1 MSRSDVKAQGAGPE
15 PQSRVM
21 PGIGVY
27 LGVVQFFFAATWIVY
42 VLYLPQLAAQAGIGQ
57 AAVAWILMA
66 VQLVFVFADYACGVA
81 ADRVAR
87 AVGRVGLA
95 VLAAT
100 LVSCAAFLA
109 LPFVAPG
116 GSPVIFIALTMIWAV
131 TSSALRAPPLALVGK
146 HAAKPSQ
153 PILVALSLL
162 GLGVASAFQ
171 PYLGLSLRGIDP
183 RIPFALSSAALAR
196 VTLGLVAA
204 ARGLARAAVARAG
217 SAAAPAARLESSSGP
232 APVVI
237 AAALLAALA
246 FQVHVFIDS
255 GPLYLRHAPKEQLP
269 MLSPVFWIGFNLG
282 MLPLS
287 LATKRWPAARVMGVS
302 ALVAAVAAGSATAAP
317 NLSAL
322 IATQFVAGAAWAGV
336 IIAAFAW
343 ALARGGVGHAGAFA
357 GAISSVLAL
366 ATLARMG
373 SVAAGWPKAPGLSD
387 MLAWWPV
394 IGWLA
399 ASAVVV
405 VLVLRRPAPGRRA
418 MP

>member
-1 MSRSDVKAQGAGPE
+1 MSTGL
-15 PQSRVM
+15 
-21 PGIGVY
+21 Y

-42 VLYLPQLAAQAGIGQ
+42 VLYLPQLAAQAGI
-57 AAVAWILMA
+57 AKSAVAWILMA
-66 VQLVFVFADYACGVA
+66 DQLVFVFADYASGVA

-87 AVGRVGLA
+87 TMGRIGLW

-109 LPFVAPG
+109 LPFVAPSA
-116 GSPVIFIALTMIWAV
+116 SPAIFIALTMLWAV

-153 PILVALSLL
+153 PILVGLSLL
-162 GLGVASAFQ
+162 GLGIANAFQ

-183 RIPFALSSAALAR
+183 RIPFALSSAALAL
-196 VTLGLVAA
+196 VTIGLVAA
-204 ARGLARAAVARAG
+204 ERALARAA
-217 SAAAPAARLESSSGP
+217 AAAPAQAPATAASSGP
-232 APVVI
+232 ATEGAAPVLI

-255 GPLYLRHAPKEQLP
+255 APLYLRQAPPTQLP

-282 MLPLS
+282 MLPMS
-287 LATKRWPAARVMGVS
+287 LAARRWPPARVMGVS
-302 ALVAAVAAGSATAAP
+302 ALIAAAASGLATVAP
-317 NLSAL
+317 NLSTL
-322 IATQFVAGAAWAGV
+322 VATQFAAGAAWAGV

-343 ALARGGVGHAGAFA
+343 ALARGGAGHAGAFA

-373 SVAAGWPKAPGLSD
+373 SVAAGWPKAPGFSD
-387 MLAWWPV
+387 ALAWWPV

-399 ASAVVV
+399 ASVVV
-405 VLVLRRPAPGRRA
+405 VALLARPSRRVTT
-418 MP
+418 

>member
-1 MSRSDVKAQGAGPE
+1 
-15 PQSRVM
+15 M
-21 PGIGVY
+21 PSVGLY

-42 VLYLPQLAAQAGIGQ
+42 VLYLPQLVAQVGMDKSAT
-57 AAVAWILMA
+57 AWILMA
-66 VQLVFVFADYACGVA
+66 DQLVFVFADYASGVA

-87 AVGRVGLA
+87 TLGRIGPW

-100 LVSCAAFLA
+100 LISCAAFLA

-116 GSPVIFIALTMIWAV
+116 ASPAVFVAVIMIWAV

-146 HAAKPSQ
+146 YAAKPAQ
-153 PILVALSLL
+153 PILVGLSLL
-162 GLGVASAFQ
+162 GLGVANALQ

-183 RIPFALSSAALAR
+183 RIPFALSSAALAL
-196 VTLGLVAA
+196 VTLGLVIAERKLSRAA
-204 ARGLARAAVARAG
+204 AVPGAEPAASLAAPLQ
-217 SAAAPAARLESSSGP
+217 AAAGP
-232 APVVI
+232 APVLI

-255 GPLYLRHAPKEQLP
+255 APLYLRQAPKEQLP

-302 ALVAAVAAGSATAAP
+302 ALVAAVASGLATAAP
-317 NLSAL
+317 NLSL
-322 IATQFVAGAAWAGV
+322 LVATQFVAGAAWAGV

-343 ALARGGVGHAGAFA
+343 ALARGGVGRAGAFA

-387 MLAWWPV
+387 ALAWWPV
-394 IGWLA
+394 VGWLA

-405 VLVLRRPAPGRRA
+405 ALVLRRPQAMRHAAP
-418 MP
+418 

>member
-1 MSRSDVKAQGAGPE
+1 
-15 PQSRVM
+15 M
-21 PGIGVY
+21 PGIGLY

-42 VLYLPQLAAQAGIGQ
+42 VLYLPQLAAQAGIGKG
-57 AAVAWILMA
+57 AVAWILMA
-66 VQLVFVFADYACGVA
+66 DQLVFVFADYASGVA

-87 AVGRVGLA
+87 TMGRIGLW

-116 GSPVIFIALTMIWAV
+116 ASPVVFIALTMLWAV

-146 HAAKPSQ
+146 HAARPSQ
-153 PILVALSLL
+153 PILVGLSLL
-162 GLGVASAFQ
+162 GLGIANAFQ

-183 RIPFALSSAALAR
+183 RIPFALSSAALAL
-196 VTLGLVAA
+196 VTIGLVAA
-204 ARGLARAAVARAG
+204 ERALARAAAVAPAPA
-217 SAAAPAARLESSSGP
+217 SATAVAPVAAAEGA
-232 APVVI
+232 APVLI

-255 GPLYLRHAPKEQLP
+255 APLYLRQAPPTQLP

-282 MLPLS
+282 MLPMS
-287 LATKRWPAARVMGVS
+287 LAARRWPPARVMGVS
-302 ALVAAVAAGSATAAP
+302 ALVAAVASGLATSAP

-322 IATQFVAGAAWAGV
+322 VATQFIAGAAWAGV
-336 IIAAFAW
+336 ILAAFAW
-343 ALARGGVGHAGAFA
+343 ALARGGAGRAGAFA

-387 MLAWWPV
+387 ALAWWPV
-394 IGWLA
+394 VGWLA
-399 ASAVVV
+399 ASVVV
-405 VLVLRRPAPGRRA
+405 VILLARPARRTTA
-418 MP
+418 

>member
-1 MSRSDVKAQGAGPE
+1 MNAS
-15 PQSRVM
+15 
-21 PGIGVY
+21 GIGIY

-42 VLYLPQLAAQAGIGQ
+42 VLYLPQLAAQAGI
-57 AAVAWILMA
+57 AKSAVAWILMA
-66 VQLVFVFADYACGVA
+66 DQLVFVFADYASGVA

-87 AVGRVGLA
+87 TMGRVGLW
-95 VLAAT
+95 VLTAT
-100 LVSCAAFLA
+100 IVSCAAFLA

-116 GSPVIFIALTMIWAV
+116 ASPMIFIALTMLWAV

-146 HAAKPSQ
+146 YAARPSQ
-153 PILVALSLL
+153 PILVGLSLL
-162 GLGVASAFQ
+162 GLGVANAFQ
-171 PYLGLSLRGIDP
+171 PYLGLTLRGIDP
-183 RIPFALSSAALAR
+183 RIPFALSSAALAL
-196 VTLGLVAA
+196 VTVGLVAA
-204 ARGLARAAVARAG
+204 ERALTRGAAAASAARIDVAA
-217 SAAAPAARLESSSGP
+217 AAAPGTAGA
-232 APVVI
+232 APVLL

-255 GPLYLRHAPKEQLP
+255 APLYLRQAPSTQLP

-282 MLPLS
+282 MLPMS
-287 LATKRWPAARVMGVS
+287 LVARRWLPARAMGVS
-302 ALVAAVAAGSATAAP
+302 ALVAAAASGLATVAP
-317 NLSAL
+317 NLSTL
-322 IATQFVAGAAWAGV
+322 VATQFVAGAAWAGV

-387 MLAWWPV
+387 ALAWWPV

-399 ASAVVV
+399 ASVVV
-405 VLVLRRPAPGRRA
+405 VALLARPSPRA
-418 MP
+418 TA

>member
-1 MSRSDVKAQGAGPE
+1 MSTGL
-15 PQSRVM
+15 
-21 PGIGVY
+21 Y

-42 VLYLPQLAAQAGIGQ
+42 VLYLPQLAAQAGI
-57 AAVAWILMA
+57 AKSAVAWILMA
-66 VQLVFVFADYACGVA
+66 DQLVFVFADYASGVA

-87 AVGRVGLA
+87 TMGRIGLW
-95 VLAAT
+95 VLTAT

-116 GSPVIFIALTMIWAV
+116 ASPTIFIALTMLWAV

-146 HAAKPSQ
+146 YAAKPSQ
-153 PILVALSLL
+153 PILVGLSLL
-162 GLGVASAFQ
+162 GLGVANAFQ

-183 RIPFALSSAALAR
+183 RIPFALSSAALAL
-196 VTLGLVAA
+196 VTIGLVAA
-204 ARGLARAAVARAG
+204 ERALVRGA
-217 SAAAPAARLESSSGP
+217 AAAPAQAPASAIAAVPATAGA
-232 APVVI
+232 APVLI

-255 GPLYLRHAPKEQLP
+255 APLYLRQAPATQLP

-282 MLPLS
+282 MLPMS
-287 LATKRWPAARVMGVS
+287 LAAKRWPPARVMGVS
-302 ALVAAVAAGSATAAP
+302 ALVAAAASGLAAVAPS
-317 NLSAL
+317 LSTL
-322 IATQFVAGAAWAGV
+322 VATQFVAGAAWAGV

-343 ALARGGVGHAGAFA
+343 ALARGGAGHAGAFA

-387 MLAWWPV
+387 ALAWWPV

-399 ASAVVV
+399 ASLVVV
-405 VLVLRRPAPGRRA
+405 ALLARPSRRA
-418 MP
+418 AT

>member
-1 MSRSDVKAQGAGPE
+1 
-15 PQSRVM
+15 M
-21 PGIGVY
+21 PGIGLY
-27 LGVVQFFFAATWIVY
+27 LGVIQFFFAATWIVY
-42 VLYLPQLAAQAGIGQ
+42 VLYLPQLAAQAGIGKG
-57 AAVAWILMA
+57 AVAWILMA
-66 VQLVFVFADYACGVA
+66 DQLVFVFADYASGVA

-109 LPFVAPG
+109 LPLVAPG
-116 GSPVIFIALTMIWAV
+116 GSPVVFIALTMVWAV
-131 TSSALRAPPLALVGK
+131 TSSALRAPPLALVGR

-153 PILVALSLL
+153 PILVGLSLL
-162 GLGVASAFQ
+162 GLGVANALQ

-183 RIPFALSSAALAR
+183 RIPFALSSAALAL

-204 ARGLARAAVARAG
+204 ERGRAGGAAARAVPVT
-217 SAAAPAARLESSSGP
+217 APAGAPAVRLESSGP
-232 APVVI
+232 APVLIV
-237 AAALLAALA
+237 AALLAALA

-255 GPLYLRHAPKEQLP
+255 APLYLRQAPKEQLS

-302 ALVAAVAAGSATAAP
+302 ALVAAVAAGLATAAP
-317 NLSAL
+317 NLTTL
-322 IATQFVAGAAWAGV
+322 IATQFVAGVAWAGV

-405 VLVLRRPAPGRRA
+405 ALVMRRPGPERRSA
-418 MP
+418 S

>member
-1 MSRSDVKAQGAGPE
+1 
-15 PQSRVM
+15 M
-21 PGIGVY
+21 PGVGLY

-42 VLYLPQLAAQAGIGQ
+42 VLYLPQLAAQAGIAKG
-57 AAVAWILMA
+57 AVAWILMA
-66 VQLVFVFADYACGVA
+66 DQLVFVFFDYASGVA

-87 AVGRVGLA
+87 TMGRIGLW

-116 GSPVIFIALTMIWAV
+116 ASPTIFVALTMLWAV

-146 HAAKPSQ
+146 YAAKPSQ
-153 PILVALSLL
+153 PILVGLSLL
-162 GLGVASAFQ
+162 GLGIANAFQ

-183 RIPFALSSAALAR
+183 RIPFALSSAALAL
-196 VTLGLVAA
+196 VTIGLVAA
-204 ARGLARAAVARAG
+204 ERALTRGAT
-217 SAAAPAARLESSSGP
+217 AAPARATATVAAAVPATAGA
-232 APVVI
+232 APVLI

-255 GPLYLRHAPKEQLP
+255 APLYLRQAPATQLP

-282 MLPLS
+282 MLPMS
-287 LATKRWPAARVMGVS
+287 LAAKRWSPQRVMGIS
-302 ALVAAVAAGSATAAP
+302 ALVAAAASGLATMAP
-317 NLSAL
+317 NLSSL
-322 IATQFVAGAAWAGV
+322 VATQFVAGAAWAGV

-343 ALARGGVGHAGAFA
+343 ALARGGAGHAGAFA

-387 MLAWWPV
+387 ALAWWPV

-399 ASAVVV
+399 ASVVV
-405 VLVLRRPAPGRRA
+405 VALLARPSRRA
-418 MP
+418 AT